1 MSNMNTYSSTRRRS
15 EETKEDS
22 REGSTCG
29 ECESGTLVH
38 NSDRHELVCNEC
50 GLVVE
55 EESIDYGPEWRAFN
69 HSERQSRSRVG
80 APTTELMHDRGLTTK
95 IDWRDKDA
103 NGRTIQPEQR
113 SRMQRLRKW
122 QQRIRTGDAG
132 ERNLKQ
138 ALSEI
143 SRMSSA
149 LGVPHSVREVA
160 SVIYQKALDA
170 DLIRGRSIEGVATAS
185 LYAACR
191 QENIPRSLDELAE
204 VSRVDRKEIGRTY
217 RHISQ
222 ELDLVMKPVDPTQ
235 YLPRFCSQLD
245 VDGEIRQLAKEIL
258 ETTVASGVHS
268 GKSPTGCAAAAIY
281 LAAQRCN
288 REITQRD
295 VADVAQVTVVTIR
308 NRYQEQVEVVD
319 EGLQSA

>member
-1 MSNMNTYSSTRRRS
+1 MSKINTYNRPKQQTD
-15 EETKEDS
+15 EEEGES
-22 REGSTCG
+22 REGSTCS
-29 ECESGTLVH
+29 ECNSGTLVH
-38 NSDRHELVCNEC
+38 NSDRHELICDEC

-55 EESIDYGPEWRAFN
+55 DETIDYGPEWRAFN
-69 HSERQSRSRVG
+69 HSERQERSRVG
-80 APTTELMHDRGLTTK
+80 APTTELMHDQGLTTK

-103 NGRTIQPEQR
+103 HGRTIQPEQR
-113 SRMQRLRKW
+113 SRMRRLRKW

-170 DLIRGRSIEGVATAS
+170 DLIRGRSIEGVATAA

-191 QENIPRSLDELAE
+191 QEEIPRSLDEVAE
-204 VSRVDRKEIGRTY
+204 VSRVERKEIGRTY

-222 ELDLVMKPVDPTQ
+222 QLNLVMEPVDPKQ

-245 VDGEIRQLAKEIL
+245 IDSEVRQLAKEIVDV
-258 ETTVASGVHS
+258 TVDSGLHS

-281 LAAQRCN
+281 LAAQRCDQ
-288 REITQRD
+288 ELTQRE

-308 NRYQEQVEVVD
+308 NRYQEQVQAMD
-319 EGLQSA
+319 KQ